1 MAVDYKKIGL
11 VNTKDMFARAI
22 KGGWAVPAFNFNNL
36 EQLQAIIQASSNLKS
51 PVILQVSKGARKYAN
66 PTLLRYMAEG
76 AVEYAKE
83 LGCNHPEIVL
93 HLDHGD
99 SFETC
104 KDCVDFGFSSVM
116 IDGSALPYEENI
128 ALTKKVVDYA
138 HQFGVTVEGEL
149 GVLAVC
155 THLCKAIFKF
165 LRTIHGYFVAFFFG
179 IPKFFNIFCTLAV
192 SISLISCFAF
202 TTLKFSF
209 ISVSFFF
216 KSSTSAL

>member
-128 ALTKKVVDYA
+128 ALTKKVVDYNMA
-138 HQFGVTVEGEL
+138 SQPGLQAERPFQIYTAALRQRPQFT
-149 GVLAVC
+149 AP
-155 THLCKAIFKF
+155 
-165 LRTIHGYFVAFFFG
+165 HG
-179 IPKFFNIFCTLAV
+179 FCHH
-192 SISLISCFAF
+192 IC
-202 TTLKFSF
+202 LKVVFSH
-209 ISVSFFF
+209 IGYG
-216 KSSTSAL
+216 

>member
-83 LGCNHPEIVL
+83 LGCNHPERSEERRVGKECSRL
-93 HLDHGD
+93 CR
-99 SFETC
+99 SRW
-104 KDCVDFGFSSVM
+104 S
-116 IDGSALPYEENI
+116 PY
-128 ALTKKVVDYA
+128 
-138 HQFGVTVEGEL
+138 H
-149 GVLAVC
+149 
-155 THLCKAIFKF
+155 
-165 LRTIHGYFVAFFFG
+165 
-179 IPKFFNIFCTLAV
+179 
-192 SISLISCFAF
+192 
-202 TTLKFSF
+202 
-209 ISVSFFF
+209 
-216 KSSTSAL
+216 

>member
-83 LGCNHPEIVL
+83 LVATI
-93 HLDHGD
+93 
-99 SFETC
+99 
-104 KDCVDFGFSSVM
+104 
-116 IDGSALPYEENI
+116 
-128 ALTKKVVDYA
+128 
-138 HQFGVTVEGEL
+138 
-149 GVLAVC
+149 
-155 THLCKAIFKF
+155 
-165 LRTIHGYFVAFFFG
+165 LR
-179 IPKFFNIFCTLAV
+179 
-192 SISLISCFAF
+192 
-202 TTLKFSF
+202 
-209 ISVSFFF
+209 SFF
-216 KSSTSAL
+216 TSITVIASRHVKTV

>member
-11 VNTKDMFARAI
+11 VNTKEMFARAI

-104 KDCVDFGFSSVM
+104 KSCVDFGFIYVKRWSS
-116 IDGSALPYEENI
+116 
-128 ALTKKVVDYA
+128 
-138 HQFGVTVEGEL
+138 
-149 GVLAVC
+149 
-155 THLCKAIFKF
+155 
-165 LRTIHGYFVAFFFG
+165 
-179 IPKFFNIFCTLAV
+179 
-192 SISLISCFAF
+192 
-202 TTLKFSF
+202 
-209 ISVSFFF
+209 F
-216 KSSTSAL
+216 KSLCDQICSTKTTA